1 MINLDNK
8 PELNNR
14 LFFGDNSVARLD
26 LSYDPQ
32 FKKLAET
39 DEANVWFLNI
49 VSCSQDRWEE
59 MPPNALSKFQK
70 TLAYQTVL
78 DSTVPDIFKYLSSIA
93 NDPWLQYLYS
103 RISTMEHTHA
113 MSYSSGV
120 DQAFG
125 AKATEF
131 LDIIYT
137 DPKIKDRIES
147 ELDVALRFVDAVHQG
162 WEETLENKKLLL
174 ELLTKIFA
182 LEGIKFP
189 FSFFT
194 TWTLNR
200 AYNNCAQGFSQ
211 LLIKISID
219 EMQVHTVVG
228 ASLIKKLRKSPLYA
242 ELFQTSWYEDMANE
256 VFSQVAAKE
265 KDWAAYLLE
274 DGEVPGFNQEI
285 CNHFIEYWTDRRLNE
300 IGLEKQFNVTKN
312 DIEKWFDSYRSVND
326 KHSALQE
333 VDNISYQIG
342 QVRND
347 LSKFDQEQL

>member
-1 MINLDNK
+1 
-8 PELNNR
+8 
-14 LFFGDNSVARLD
+14 
-26 LSYDPQ
+26 
-32 FKKLAET
+32 
-39 DEANVWFLNI
+39 
-49 VSCSQDRWEE
+49 
-59 MPPNALSKFQK
+59 
-70 TLAYQTVL
+70 
-78 DSTVPDIFKYLSSIA
+78 
-93 NDPWLQYLYS
+93 
-103 RISTMEHTHA
+103 MEHTHA

-137 DPKIKDRIES
+137 DPKIKDRIQS
-147 ELDVALRFVDAVHQG
+147 ELDVALRFVDAVHNG

-228 ASLIKKLRKSPLYA
+228 ASLIKKLRKSPLFA
-242 ELFQTSWYEDMANE
+242 ELFQTTWYEDMANE
-256 VFSQVAAKE
+256 VFSQVASKE
-265 KDWAAYLLE
+265 KAWAEYLLE

-285 CNHFIEYWTDRRLNE
+285 CNHFIEYWTDRRRNE

-347 LSKFDQEQL
+347 LSKFDKEQL